1 MRGQAALATRRAGV
15 LLHPTSLP
23 GAVDGGLIG
32 PDALRFLN
40 WLDEAGFSAWQM
52 LPVGPPGA
60 SLSPYQLR
68 SAFAGN
74 PRLIDTRLLLP
85 DADADADAA
94 APAPAWAE
102 REQALDEAWRR
113 FCRKPDPAMLSGYR
127 AFVERER
134 GWLVP
139 WVLFGFCRTQYG
151 DQGWWHWPAEIR
163 RREPSALR
171 TLLPKAQAAAG
182 GLAFTQYLF
191 ALQWEALAAA
201 ARERGITLFGDLP
214 IYVDLDSADAWWHQ
228 DQFLLDASGRPTV
241 VAGVPPDYFSE
252 EGQLWGNPLYDWE
265 RMRTNGFTWWTARI
279 GHEMRRFGMLRVDH
293 FRGLESCWTI
303 PAGARSARD
312 GHWEPV
318 PGEAMLAAVAAR
330 LGSLPLV
337 AEDLGVITP
346 EVCALRARLGLPGML
361 VLQFA
366 FDGSTD
372 NPYLPARHR
381 EDAAVYV
388 GTHDNDTLAGWYAGL
403 EADTRVRIAEILRVD
418 PSQLPDALLDA
429 ACASPAA
436 LAMLTLQDLLGLGS
450 EARMNVPGTTEGNW
464 GWRFD
469 WNDLPPG
476 LAGRCRALLQRCGR
490 ITGEPGKVRG

>member
-1 MRGQAALATRRAGV
+1 MTGQELPSTRRAGV

-32 PDALRFLN
+32 PDALRFLD
-40 WLDEAGFSAWQM
+40 WLAGAGFSAWQM
-52 LPVGPPGA
+52 LPVGPPGV
-60 SLSPYQLR
+60 SLSPYQTR

-74 PRLIDTRLLLP
+74 PRLIDTRLLAP
-85 DADADADAA
+85 GATTT

-113 FCRKPDPAMLSGYR
+113 FCREPEPALLAGYR
-127 AFVERER
+127 EFVERAR
-134 GWLVP
+134 SWLVP
-139 WVLFGFCRTQYG
+139 WVLFGYCREQYG
-151 DQGWWHWPAEIR
+151 DQGWWHWPEEIR
-163 RREPSALR
+163 RREPAALR
-171 TLLPKAQAAAG
+171 ALMPAARAAAG

-191 ALQWEALAAA
+191 ARQWQALAGA
-201 ARERGITLFGDLP
+201 ARAHGITLFGDLP

-228 DQFLLDASGRPTV
+228 DQFLLDAAGKPTA

-265 RMRTNGFTWWTARI
+265 RMRRDGFSWWTARI
-279 GHEMRRFGMLRVDH
+279 SHELGHFGLLRVDH

-303 PAGARSARD
+303 PAGAASARD

-330 LGSLPLV
+330 LGTLPLV

-346 EVCALRARLGLPGML
+346 EVRALRERLGLPGML

-366 FDGSTD
+366 FDGSPD
-372 NPYLPARHR
+372 NPYLPAQHQ
-381 EDAAVYV
+381 EDAVVYV
-388 GTHDNDTLAGWYAGL
+388 GTHDNDTLAGWHAGL
-403 EADTRVRIAEILRVD
+403 DAETRARVAQVLGVEAG
-418 PSQLPDALLDA
+418 SLPQALLEA
-429 ACASPAA
+429 ACASPAT
-436 LAMLTLQDLLGLGS
+436 LAVLTLQDLLGLGS

-464 GWRFD
+464 GWRFGWD
-469 WNDLPPG
+469 EIPPG
-476 LAGRCRALLQRCGR
+476 LAGRCRELLGR
-490 ITGEPGKVRG
+490 WERLQPRVSGRYAVA